1 MFTRTRITSGLAA
14 LAFVGGSMFAFASTA
29 NAEVTFPADSEDA
42 CVAAGGTF
50 AQDTTANYCT
60 VKSETERTVSASHK
74 QQAWTATLTD
84 TVTTLYG
91 KQTTTESVQTGCK
104 NHNGN
109 SIDDWQTNPNC
120 KPSAN

>member
-1 MFTRTRITSGLAA
+1 MSTRTRITGSFAA
-14 LAFVGGSMFAFASTA
+14 LALAGGSLLAFSSMAS
-29 NAEVTFPADSEDA
+29 AEVTSPADSADA

-50 AQDTTANYCT
+50 EQDATANYCT

-91 KQTTTESVQTGCK
+91 KETTTESVQTGCK

-109 SIDDWQTNPNC
+109 SIGDWQTNPNC